1 MNVFYNCICI
11 YHDFD
16 ATVGRKLGDNIV
28 TVTNNVLHT
37 FLKIFAVVKFVPG
50 FPIIADTGKLIK
62 NFRITKGTFL
72 HEFCLGA
79 STFSYTLTWAC
90 VLDCS
95 TLRYLIKIFKMAAE
109 LCNRVGET
117 GYGCHTFYITDVFR
131 NIVILTDTRLLLCLN
146 IISCAHINMQF
157 FIFTS

>member
-109 LCNRVGET
+109 LCNRAYSRRGHDEQKARIGWQIYRKFARQYVSR
-117 GYGCHTFYITDVFR
+117 DV
-131 NIVILTDTRLLLCLN
+131 T
-146 IISCAHINMQF
+146 
-157 FIFTS
+157 

>member
-1 MNVFYNCICI
+1 MILMQQLLS
-11 YHDFD
+11 
-16 ATVGRKLGDNIV
+16 RKLGDNRV

-37 FLKIFAVVKFVPG
+37 FLKIFAVLKCLPC

-95 TLRYLIKIFKMAAE
+95 TLLYLIKILKMVAE
-109 LCNRVGET
+109 LCKRVFQRKTIYTELWNQTYSET
-117 GYGCHTFYITDVFR
+117 SH
-131 NIVILTDTRLLLCLN
+131 
-146 IISCAHINMQF
+146 SEHP
-157 FIFTS
+157 

>member
-1 MNVFYNCICI
+1 MILMEQLLS
-11 YHDFD
+11 
-16 ATVGRKLGDNIV
+16 RKLGDNIV

-37 FLKIFAVVKFVPG
+37 FLKIFAVVKLLPC

-62 NFRITKGTFL
+62 NVRITKGTFL

-95 TLRYLIKIFKMAAE
+95 TLLYLIKIFKMAAE
-109 LCNRVGET
+109 LCKRVLHFW
-117 GYGCHTFYITDVFR
+117 YALCAAR
-131 NIVILTDTRLLLCLN
+131 ARLSDFACD
-146 IISCAHINMQF
+146 S
-157 FIFTS
+157 